1 MVGSGTVSATLRDDG
16 TLRLGLDDG
25 GRNTLRPD
33 VLDDLGAA
41 VAAHPSAPV
50 LLVGREGV
58 LSAGLDLKWMAA
70 HGPDDVAELLVA
82 CGRALAALWLHPRPV
97 VVAATGHAIAAGT
110 LLAMT
115 GDHVVAGEG
124 GAWGLVETAN
134 GMELPDFALSL
145 ARTRL
150 TPRDLT
156 AVVLPG
162 ARLDAAGAA
171 RVGFAD
177 EAVAADAV
185 LPRAEER
192 LAELAALPAAA
203 YAANK
208 QRLRGAEGAAML
220 GRLRADVDGL
230 IAAFHA
236 TLS

>member
-1 MVGSGTVSATLRDDG
+1 MATVTATPRDDG

-33 VLDDLGAA
+33 VLDDLAAA
-41 VAAHPSAPV
+41 VAAHPDAPV

-70 HGPDDVAELLVA
+70 HGPDDVAALLVA

-115 GDHVVAGEG
+115 GDHVVAAEG

-134 GMELPDFALSL
+134 GMELPDFAMSL

-150 TPRDLT
+150 APRDLT

-162 ARLDAAGAA
+162 TRLDASGAV

-177 EAVAADAV
+177 EAVAPEATVA
-185 LPRAEER
+185 RAEAR

-208 QRLRGAEGAAML
+208 R
-220 GRLRADVDGL
+220 RLRAAEAEGMLARLEPDVAGL

-236 TLS
+236 TLT

>member
-1 MVGSGTVSATLRDDG
+1 MGTVTAVLRADG
-16 TLRLGLDDG
+16 SLRLGLDDG
-25 GRNTLRPD
+25 ARNTLRPD
-33 VLDDLGAA
+33 VLADLADA
-41 VAAHPSAPV
+41 VAAHPDAPV
-50 LLVGREGV
+50 LLVGREGAF
-58 LSAGLDLKWMAA
+58 SAGLDLKWMAA
-70 HGPDDVAELLVA
+70 HGPDDVAGLLVA

-115 GDHVVAGEG
+115 GDHVVAAEG

-150 TPRDLT
+150 GPRDLT

-177 EAVAADAV
+177 EAAAADAV
-185 LPRAEER
+185 VARAEAR
-192 LAELAALPAAA
+192 LAELAALPAPA

-208 QRLRGAEGAAML
+208 HRLRGEEGAGML
-220 GRLRADVDGL
+220 ARLEDDVAGL

>member
-1 MVGSGTVSATLRDDG
+1 MATVTATLREDG
-16 TLRLGLDDG
+16 VLRLGLDDG

-33 VLDDLGAA
+33 VLDDLSAA
-41 VAAHPSAPV
+41 VTAHPTAPV
-50 LLVGREGV
+50 LLVGREGA

-70 HGPDDVAELLVA
+70 HGPDDVAALLVA

-115 GDHVVAGEG
+115 GDHVVAAEG

-134 GMELPDFALSL
+134 GMELPDFAVSL

-150 TPRDLT
+150 APRDLS

-162 ARLDAAGAA
+162 TRLDAEGAV

-177 EAVAADAV
+177 ETAAPDAV
-185 LPRAEER
+185 VGRA
-192 LAELAALPAAA
+192 
-203 YAANK
+203 
-208 QRLRGAEGAAML
+208 
-220 GRLRADVDGL
+220 
-230 IAAFHA
+230 
-236 TLS
+236 